1 VLHRHLEHA
10 LNVAVLDQGLDI
22 VRRVNSRGSS
32 GLSGQLRAGL
42 TAVFQVDPVIA
53 PVDLVIP
60 EMAVTRRVGNHGL
73 TVSINPVADSNVVAV
88 LSVALYLRQ
97 RLSDIVIVELI
108 TDLVDVGL
116 AIPKDLP
123 PEDVVALKCD
133 LPTVR
138 AGGPHAHLIVVVVYP
153 VVVADLVG
161 FPGHRLSFRL
171 WLVVTSLAD
180 VVVVVKRAAPGLEPG
195 MYAVAAGVVRQSS
208 SSSSSSSSVGSVSD
222 HSPSLTRS
230 DSKSER

>member
-1 VLHRHLEHA
+1 
-10 LNVAVLDQGLDI
+10 
-22 VRRVNSRGSS
+22 
-32 GLSGQLRAGL
+32 
-42 TAVFQVDPVIA
+42 
-53 PVDLVIP
+53 
-60 EMAVTRRVGNHGL
+60 GL
-73 TVSINPVADSNVVAV
+73 TVSVNPVADSNVVAV

-138 AGGPHAHLIVVVVYP
+138 AGGSHAYFKVVVVYP

-161 FPGHRLSFRL
+161 FPGHDVFLSVVVGSSYCSRYGLRCQACRSGTRTRMSASAAGRISDPAPQRLGTCAHQGSRRTVDHAVRSRLDRLSQRTRGGHALPSRHPCARL
-171 WLVVTSLAD
+171 TQARVHRPGSSHAVDRRWWTMTSRSCQRSCGRPQWPAGGRLA
-180 VVVVVKRAAPGLEPG
+180 
-195 MYAVAAGVVRQSS
+195 
-208 SSSSSSSSVGSVSD
+208 
-222 HSPSLTRS
+222 
-230 DSKSER
+230 

>member
-1 VLHRHLEHA
+1 
-10 LNVAVLDQGLDI
+10 
-22 VRRVNSRGSS
+22 
-32 GLSGQLRAGL
+32 
-42 TAVFQVDPVIA
+42 
-53 PVDLVIP
+53 
-60 EMAVTRRVGNHGL
+60 RVGNHGL

-138 AGGPHAHLIVVVVYP
+138 AGGSHAYFKVVVVYP

-161 FPGHRLSFRL
+161 FPGHDGSFRL
-171 WLVVTSLAD
+171 WLLIPAYTL
-180 VVVVVKRAAPGLEPG
+180 
-195 MYAVAAGVVRQSS
+195 
-208 SSSSSSSSVGSVSD
+208 
-222 HSPSLTRS
+222 
-230 DSKSER
+230 

>member
-1 VLHRHLEHA
+1 
-10 LNVAVLDQGLDI
+10 
-22 VRRVNSRGSS
+22 

-73 TVSINPVADSNVVAV
+73 TVSINPVADSNVVTV

-97 RLSDIVIVELI
+97 RLSDVVIVELVVG
-108 TDLVDVGL
+108 LVSVGL
-116 AIPKDLP
+116 AVPENLP

-138 AGGPHAHLIVVVVYP
+138 AGGPHAHLKVVVVYP

-161 FPGHRLSFRL
+161 FPGHRLSSRL
-171 WLVVTSLAD
+171 WLLIPAC
-180 VVVVVKRAAPGLEPG
+180 
-195 MYAVAAGVVRQSS
+195 
-208 SSSSSSSSVGSVSD
+208 
-222 HSPSLTRS
+222 TRI
-230 DSKSER
+230 ER

>member
-1 VLHRHLEHA
+1 LEHA

-22 VRRVNSRGSS
+22 VRRLISRGSS
-32 GLSGQLRAGL
+32 GPSGQLRAGL
-42 TAVFQVDPVIA
+42 TAILQIDPVID

-60 EMAVTRRVGNHGL
+60 EIAVTRSVGNHGL
-73 TVSINPVADSNVVAV
+73 TVSINPVADSNVVTV

-138 AGGPHAHLIVVVVYP
+138 AGGPHAHLKVVVVYP

-195 MYAVAAGVVRQSS
+195 MYAVAAGW
-208 SSSSSSSSVGSVSD
+208 VSPRPPRPRWGR
-222 HSPSLTRS
+222 SPTTRPTRS
-230 DSKSER
+230 CRTRSH

>member
-1 VLHRHLEHA
+1 LADVVAIVKRASRGLEPRCLPVWLGGSNLVHLHCVLHRHLEHA

-73 TVSINPVADSNVVAV
+73 TVSINPVADSNVVTV

-97 RLSDIVIVELI
+97 RRSDIVIVELI

-138 AGGPHAHLIVVVVYP
+138 AGAPHAHLKVVVVHP

-171 WLVVTSLAD
+171 WLLIPAYTL
-180 VVVVVKRAAPGLEPG
+180 
-195 MYAVAAGVVRQSS
+195 
-208 SSSSSSSSVGSVSD
+208 
-222 HSPSLTRS
+222 
-230 DSKSER
+230 